1 MNLSNTHKARV
12 MNMVSMLIFGTIG
25 IFRRYIPVS
34 SSLLALLRGFIGML
48 FLLMMIKISHNS
60 LSYEPIKRNFKY
72 LIFSGLCLGFNWILL
87 FEAYQYTTVAC
98 ATLCYY
104 MAPILLIMI
113 SPVLFKEKLTLFKSG
128 CVIMALVGMIFVS
141 GILEVGL
148 NIGELTGILYGL
160 GAAFLYTGVMVF
172 NKKINDINSYDKTIV
187 QLGISTIALFFY
199 TLVTE
204 DISLIHFDLFSII
217 MIIFV
222 GIVHTGIA
230 YTLYFGSMKDL
241 KAHTIALFSY
251 IDPISAILL
260 SSFIL
265 NESMS
270 SNEFIGMGLI
280 MIAAILSE
288 IIDTK

>member
-60 LSYEPIKRNFKY
+60 LSYESIKRNFKY